1 MAPTPDRVPRD
12 IVHTEVPDLP
22 PDDLIPP
29 DLPGD
34 SGEGWDPVGLAM
46 LARWLARS
54 YLRAQDD
61 PGPDE

>member
-1 MAPTPDRVPRD
+1 MAPTPDRVPP
-12 IVHTEVPDLP
+12 ITVPGPP
-22 PDDLIPP
+22 PDDLIDP
-29 DLPGD
+29 DLVVDPD
-34 SGEGWDPVGLAM
+34 DGWDPVGLAM